1 MVEDRYAS
9 EPVAGGFR
17 VRQSVDDSPRALARV
32 ARAVAE
38 AKQGDARAMRFL
50 YALYANNVYG
60 YIRSIVHDEH
70 EAEDLTQQV
79 FTKMITA
86 IVKYDDRG
94 VPFFAWVLRLSRNVA
109 IDHLRARRP
118 VPSDVVL
125 DFDAP
130 ALSFADNEQ
139 AELVRE
145 ALESLSPDQLEVI
158 LLRHVAGLAPGEIA
172 ERMGRSESSIHGLHH
187 RGRRALQE
195 ELRKLGAT
203 PSTTSAPSS
212 SAAVVAA

>member
-1 MVEDRYAS
+1 
-9 EPVAGGFR
+9 
-17 VRQSVDDSPRALARV
+17 
-32 ARAVAE
+32 
-38 AKQGDARAMRFL
+38 MRFL